1 MSELLQRVADGEFH
15 NLVSRLNS
23 RNARCVDLL
32 HALGD
37 LFTASEKVDGMKT
50 NIRTDISALYGNTT
64 GKIPKPGSMYG
75 YHFGVDSPTAP
86 SVFHSWKVTDVTICK
101 PGDDFAEVI
110 VSLTYTEKPQKAPST
125 FVARIWASPEKLE
138 SFITA
143 TVDNWNID
151 LDHKLY
157 SCKDGNIHPH
167 QETIAKGLMVQVLAM
182 RILQRTLST
191 FASAITD
198 EIDSINDTSDEN
210 FLVASRTLDVCRALN
225 NAGQTDCEAE
235 LVQLTSDPNYEPRE
249 YTTKHD
255 DVLTLVNST
264 LDKFLNHEPTS
275 SYAREDPKDT
285 RDATP
290 MDIQSV
296 GVLAEKCRNIWV
308 RAKAGFKFHGFRSAY
323 SQVKEIH
330 FNSEGNKFGAGT
342 YEYDS
347 KPYVYLETKTR
358 TYKIYCLDDGDR
370 QAAFTGP
377 VAIHVWSNKG
387 DMGSYYTQIIIYA
400 AANRYKICSPAG
412 DGMLRSDYSSML
424 AEPSSNPRIVH
435 IRTRVVAEMNELL
448 DAVSKLSMQK

>member
-15 NLVSRLNS
+15 NLLGRLNS

-86 SVFHSWKVTDVTICK
+86 IMFHPWKVTDVSICK
-101 PGDDFAEVI
+101 PGDGFAEVI
-110 VSLTYTEKPQKAPST
+110 VTLTYTEKPQKVPST

-167 QETIAKGLMVQVLAM
+167 QETIAKGLMVQVLAL
-182 RILQRTLST
+182 RILQRTLTVFS
-191 FASAITD
+191 SAITD

-225 NAGQTDCEAE
+225 AEGKTDCEAE

-255 DVLTLVNST
+255 DVLALVNST
-264 LDKFLNHEPTS
+264 LDKFLNYETVPTC
-275 SYAREDPKDT
+275 AK
-285 RDATP
+285 DATP

-330 FNSEGNKFGAGT
+330 FNKEGNKFGAGT

-347 KPYVYLETKTR
+347 KPYVYLEVGTR

-370 QAAFTGP
+370 QAELSGP

-387 DMGSYYTQIIIYA
+387 EHGSYYTQIIIYT
-400 AANRYKICSPAG
+400 AANRYKVYTPAS
-412 DGMLRSDYSSML
+412 DGMLSIDYGSML
-424 AEPSSNPRIVH
+424 VAPESNSRLDG
-435 IRTRVVAEMNELL
+435 IRTRVIAEMNELL
-448 DAVSKLSMQK
+448 DAVSKLGMQK